1 MSLTQMQLIQS
12 LGDALAWLEREITW
26 GVPPTE
32 LRHLCGRIGELYA
45 CVVTNGQM
53 AQAVNEKGYDVR
65 AKSGERISVKTT
77 AMMGTAGH
85 VTFNPKTLAFV
96 DRVMVLRVNSEER
109 EVEILFDAPLE
120 TARPLM
126 KANGNGGLDLALSKL
141 QKTQSE
147 PKTDIPVVRQGKEGQ
162 YEVRELEN
170 GSIEIS
176 IDGVPH
182 SPVKPKLREL
192 AMAMSLPLGNANG
205 NPYNTR
211 QLGGVVLDAMLGK
224 QFRNGMGRGAMRI
237 RKKRVHQLTP
247 NPGQS

>member
-162 YEVRELEN
+162 YEVQSWRTGASRFRLMV
-170 GSIEIS
+170 SLI
-176 IDGVPH
+176 
-182 SPVKPKLREL
+182 LRSSLSFESSRWRCLSHL
-192 AMAMSLPLGNANG
+192 AMQTETPTTPASLVA
-205 NPYNTR
+205 
-211 QLGGVVLDAMLGK
+211 
-224 QFRNGMGRGAMRI
+224 
-237 RKKRVHQLTP
+237 
-247 NPGQS
+247 